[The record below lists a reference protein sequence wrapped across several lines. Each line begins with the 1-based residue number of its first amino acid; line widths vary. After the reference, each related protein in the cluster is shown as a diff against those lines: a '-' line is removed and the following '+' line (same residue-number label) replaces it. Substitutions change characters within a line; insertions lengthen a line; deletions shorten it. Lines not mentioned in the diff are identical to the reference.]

1 MQKLAQ
7 ALNRLMEWTLIGLL
21 AGMAGMVLLNV
32 VLRYV
37 FNSGINFSEE
47 MSRYLFVWL
56 TFIGAVLTFGEN
68 AHLGME
74 TVVRRFGRRGRLICM
89 ALTNVIVLIC
99 AAVMFWGTALQHDI
113 NASMV
118 APVVGIPMIWVFGV
132 GYFTALGIGVIAAA
146 RLGRILTGRT
156 EDAEIARFA
165 GEWDDASGPPRS
177 VD

>member
-1 MQKLAQ
+1 MQRLAQ
-7 ALNRLMEWTLIGLL
+7 GLNRLMEWALIVLL

-32 VLRYV
+32 ILRYA
-37 FNSGINFSEE
+37 FNSGLTFSEE

-74 TVVRRFGRRGRLICM
+74 TVVRRLGRRGRLTCM
-89 ALTNVIVLIC
+89 ALTNVIVLVC
-99 AAVMFWGTALQHDI
+99 AGVMFWGTALQHDI

-132 GYFTALGIGVIAAA
+132 GYFTALGVGVIAAV
-146 RLGRILTGRT
+146 RLGRIIAGRT
-156 EDAEIARFA
+156 GDAEIARFA
-165 GEWDDASGPPRS
+165 GEWDDAAPPRS

>member
-1 MQKLAQ
+1 MHRLAQ
-7 ALNRLMEWTLIGLL
+7 GLNRLMEWALIGLL
-21 AGMAGMVLLNV
+21 AGMAAMVLLNV
-32 VLRYV
+32 ILRYV
-37 FNSGINFSEE
+37 FNSGLTFSEE

-74 TVVRRFGRRGRLICM
+74 TVVRRFGRSGRLICM
-89 ALTNVIVLIC
+89 ALSNVIVLIC

-118 APVVGIPMIWVFGV
+118 APVVGLPMIWVFGV
-132 GYFTALGIGVIAAA
+132 GYFTALGVGVIATV
-146 RLGRILTGRT
+146 RLWRILTGT
-156 EDAEIARFA
+156 MNDDEIARFA
-165 GEWDDASGPPRS
+165 GEWDVADGPPRS